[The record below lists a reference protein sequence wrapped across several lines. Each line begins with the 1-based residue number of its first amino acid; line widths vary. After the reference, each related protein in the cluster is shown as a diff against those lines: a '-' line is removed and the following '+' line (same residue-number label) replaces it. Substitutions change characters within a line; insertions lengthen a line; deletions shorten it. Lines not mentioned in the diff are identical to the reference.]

1 MSLRVDYVGRLDD
14 IIQPAVEYLSRPVDL
29 FHKQHLVVPTAGVKA
44 WLMPE
49 LAKHLG
55 ASGKHDGIIANV
67 RVDYPGALSEFL
79 APTQP
84 GQINKWSS
92 IEHLTFAVLAVIA
105 NNPAYSKIIT
115 RAGGPLLAARAI
127 ADRFD
132 RYHVRRPAMIREWE
146 KGIPVLSPTA
156 NDDVLDGHRVTK
168 QLSPDD
174 MWQFDLWR
182 TVRQQ
187 IDEPSPPARQ
197 LQPSGAIPAQLLVAG
212 LQSLS
217 LHQTEV
223 LQHLADVCEVQVLLV
238 HPSPPLQQ
246 RWANTTPVTL
256 GLAPLRS
263 DTETPEDAD
272 PLVYAWLRGT
282 HETQTLLAS
291 QGIAPTNTTR
301 PQATP
306 ADNLL
311 GRLQHVVNATLV
323 ATPTPC
329 DTADHSLSIHRC
341 HNIGRQVEVL
351 HDALLHAFAELP
363 DLQPHEVVILS
374 PDIATAAPY
383 LQATFARTINVDGR
397 SVQLPLVVADRG
409 IREVSAGA
417 ELLGNLLELLG
428 SRCSVDGVMLVATSP
443 LVLDQLGVT
452 GETVETWQRYIE
464 RTNVRWGLT
473 AEQRRRVGLDAG
485 AIEAHSW
492 KLGLERMILGAILP
506 DATPAPALGGVVPL
520 DDVDLAD
527 IDDIAAL
534 IRVFDLV
541 LNLDRDTA
549 SNRPVGQWCDA
560 LENALQ
566 DLCGTDCSELESPLR
581 QLGLLRTAANDIS
594 VPFNDVKVLVGDMLT
609 KVAGRQPLRTGA
621 ITATSMVPLRGVP
634 YRVVCVIGFDDGTI
648 GGFETEADDLTERQ
662 RLVGD
667 HDERLDVRRAL
678 LDAMLAAQDRMII
691 TCNGT
696 SIKNNTM
703 LPLVTPLAE
712 FVDFARRAG
721 VGTND
726 STTLS
731 NIEIVHPRHASS
743 PANFVPDG
751 VQPGIIWSHDPAAR
765 TAATNLG
772 QATTPVPTGIGT
784 APDMP
789 VVELSALEQLVRDPL
804 RLFIQHTLG
813 INTWREHSATTPAT
827 FPLVLTTRQH
837 RDLSGQLLQVLLNS
851 TDTGAEAE
859 WKNALQ
865 ISGSLPVGAFGRDQL
880 SELTQLGHGIVAAA
894 AEKHIPLQGGST
906 HDIHCPAGSFQVVGR
921 IEGVHAES
929 TQIVMLSTEND
940 FDKLK
945 PIAALRL
952 LVATAHGLPV
962 DRLVVVSRHD
972 DWKPG
977 ALTTKGAP
985 APVAHIRTL
994 RLDAAIDQTQ
1004 AQTRLAALCDLV
1016 RTALVSPC
1024 ASFGGA
1030 ATDTL
1035 ADRGKGHKTFN
1046 QFVHG
1051 RSYEYSL
1058 ELVVYGAN
1066 PQFDDVFVANAPE
1079 LAFRAR
1085 FDSQFTI
1092 TFKGAK
1098 QGYLIS

>member
-1 MSLRVDYVGRLDD
+1 MPLRVEYVGRLDD
-14 IIQPAVEYLSRPVDL
+14 IIEPAVEYLSRPADL
-29 FHKQHLVVPTAGVKA
+29 FDKQHLVVPTAGVKA

-55 ASGKHDGIIANV
+55 ASGKPDGLVANV
-67 RVDYPGALSEFL
+67 QVDYPGALSKFL
-79 APTQP
+79 APKRL
-84 GQINKWSS
+84 GQVDPWS
-92 IEHLTFAVLAVIA
+92 IERLTFAVLAVIA
-105 NNPAYSKIIT
+105 NNPAYSEIIK
-115 RAGGPLLAARAI
+115 RSGGPLLAARSI

-146 KGIPVLSPTA
+146 KEISVLSPTA
-156 NDDVLDGHRVTK
+156 NDEVHSSGRLTK
-168 QLSPDD
+168 SLSPDD
-174 MWQFDLWR
+174 MWQFYLWQAIR
-182 TVRQQ
+182 KQ
-187 IDEPSPPARQ
+187 IGEPSPPARE
-197 LQPSGAIPAQLLVAG
+197 LQPSDAIPTQLLVAG

-217 LHQTEV
+217 LRQIQV
-223 LQHLADVCEVQVLLV
+223 LQQLAEVCEVQVLLV

-246 RWANTTPVTL
+246 RWANTTPVTP

-263 DTETPEDAD
+263 DTEIPEDAD

-291 QGIAPTNTTR
+291 QGITPTPTTR
-301 PQATP
+301 PQTTP
-306 ADNLL
+306 VDNLL
-311 GRLQHVVNATLV
+311 GRLQHVVNATLI
-323 ATPTPC
+323 ATPTTF

-363 DLQPHEVVILS
+363 DLHPHEIVILS
-374 PDIATAAPY
+374 PDIANAAPY
-383 LQATFARTINVDGR
+383 LQATFARKIAIDGR
-397 SVQLPLVVADRG
+397 KVQLPLAVADRG

-417 ELLGNLLELLG
+417 ELLGNVLELLG

-452 GETVETWQRYIE
+452 SETVETWQRFIE
-464 RTNVRWGLT
+464 RTNIRWGLT
-473 AEQRRRVGLDAG
+473 AEQRSRVGLDAG
-485 AIEAHSW
+485 AIDAHSW
-492 KLGLERMILGAILP
+492 KLGLERMILGATLP

-534 IRVFDLV
+534 IRVFDVV
-541 LNLDRDTA
+541 LDLDHDTT
-549 SNRPVGQWCDA
+549 SDRTVGQWCDA
-560 LENALQ
+560 LELALGN
-566 DLCGTDCSELESPLR
+566 LCGENCSELESPLH
-581 QLGLLRTAANDIS
+581 QLEMLRNAANDIA
-594 VPFNDVKVLVGDMLT
+594 VPFTDIKVRLSDML
-609 KVAGRQPLRTGA
+609 KAVAGRQPLRTGV

-634 YRVVCVIGFDDGTI
+634 YRVVCVMGFDDGAI
-648 GGFETEADDLTERQ
+648 GGSETEADDLIERQ

-667 HDERLDVRRAL
+667 HDERLEVRRAL

-691 TCNGT
+691 TCTGT

-721 VGTND
+721 VGTNE
-726 STTLS
+726 TTKLS

-743 PANFVPDG
+743 PANFLLDG
-751 VQPGIIWSHDPAAR
+751 VQPGLIWSHDPAAH
-765 TAATNLG
+765 TAATKLG
-772 QATTPVPTGIGT
+772 QATTPITTGIGT
-784 APDMP
+784 EPDMP

-804 RLFIQHTLG
+804 RLFVQHTLG
-813 INTWREHSATTPAT
+813 INTWRDNNATTPAT
-827 FPLVLTTRQH
+827 FPLALTTREH
-837 RDLSGQLLQVLLNS
+837 RELSEQLLQVLLANS
-851 TDTGAEAE
+851 DPEAEAE
-859 WKNALQ
+859 WQRALH
-865 ISGSLPVGAFGRDQL
+865 ISGLLPVGAFGDDQL
-880 SELTQLGHGIVAAA
+880 IELTQLGHGIVAEAA
-894 AEKHIPLQGGST
+894 KQHVPLQGGAT
-906 HDIHCPAGSFQVVGR
+906 HEIVCMAGSFQVVGR
-921 IEGVHAES
+921 IEGVHTES
-929 TQIVMLSTEND
+929 TQIVMLSTEDD
-940 FDKLK
+940 FEKLK

-952 LVATAHGLPV
+952 LVATAHGLSV
-962 DRLVVVSRHD
+962 DCLVVVNRHVK
-972 DWKPG
+972 WKPG
-977 ALTTKGAP
+977 VLTTKGAP
-985 APVAHIRTL
+985 APVAQIRTL
-994 RLDAAIDQTQ
+994 RLEGSIDQTQ

-1035 ADRGKGHKTFN
+1035 ADRAKGGKTFG

-1051 RSYEYSL
+1051 RSYEYSS

-1085 FDSQFTI
+1085 FDRQFTV
-1092 TFKGAK
+1092 TYNRSTKE
-1098 QGYLIS
+1098 YLIS